1 MAWACPQKAATL
13 VATHLVWPESKRGYI
28 RWAATYG
35 CIPPAAKVRAWK
47 LWYLLKALLGRR
59 PCRNWPRLPSPECTE
74 KGTFMPKIKCLLV
87 DDHTL
92 FRQGVRRLLESE
104 SDFEVIGESPNA
116 GDAVEKARDLRP
128 DIVLMDIGMTGLS
141 PFEAARHIKKN
152 RPETKVLF
160 LTMYEDEDYLVQ
172 CLEVGASGY
181 VLKDT
186 PAPQLVSAVRDVYK
200 GGKYL
205 SSQVLG
211 KLVEDFRSRVRDQKM
226 RPRIS
231 TLTPREREILKLLA
245 EGNSVKE
252 IAVLLGL
259 SVKTVE
265 AHKFNLMR
273 KLDIHNKAQLVT
285 YAIQKKIIKIP
296 VNQ

>member
-1 MAWACPQKAATL
+1 MGEILRQLAHLVVQSIPTVIFVFLLLAILERLFFKPLTRILEERDNATLGALALAREKAAT
-13 VATHLVWPESKRGYI
+13 AE
-28 RWAATYG
+28 A
-35 CIPPAAKVRAWK
+35 
-47 LWYLLKALLGRR
+47 
-59 PCRNWPRLPSPECTE
+59 
-74 KGTFMPKIKCLLV
+74 
-87 DDHTL
+87 
-92 FRQGVRRLLESE
+92 
-104 SDFEVIGESPNA
+104 
-116 GDAVEKARDLRP
+116 KARQYEA
-128 DIVLMDIGMTGLS
+128 S
-141 PFEAARHIKKN
+141 FEAARQMKKN
-152 RPETKVLF
+152 RPETKILF

-186 PAPQLVSAVRDVYK
+186 PAPQLVSAVREVYK

-205 SSQVLG
+205 SPQVLG
-211 KLVEDFRSRVRDQKM
+211 KLVEDFRSRVRDTRL

-252 IAVLLGL
+252 IAVTLGL

>member
-1 MAWACPQKAATL
+1 MP
-13 VATHLVWPESKRGYI
+13 RI
-28 RWAATYG
+28 R
-35 CIPPAAKVRAWK
+35 
-47 LWYLLKALLGRR
+47 
-59 PCRNWPRLPSPECTE
+59 
-74 KGTFMPKIKCLLV
+74 CLLV

-92 FRQGVRRLLESE
+92 VRQGVRRLLETE
-104 SDFEVIGESPNA
+104 SDFEVIGESPDA
-116 GDAVEKARDLRP
+116 GDAVEKARELRP
-128 DIVLMDIGMTGLS
+128 DVVLMDIGMPGLS
-141 PFEAARHIKKN
+141 SFEATRHIKKT
-152 RPETKVLF
+152 RPETKVLY
-160 LTMYEDEDYLVQ
+160 LTMYEDEDYLLQ
-172 CLEVGASGY
+172 CLEVGAAGY

-186 PAPQLVSAVRDVYK
+186 PAPQLVSAVRDVYR

-211 KLVEDFRSRVRDQKM
+211 KLVEDFRSRVRDTRMQ
-226 RPRIS
+226 PRMS

-285 YAIQKKIIKIP
+285 YAIQKKIIKVP

>member
-1 MAWACPQKAATL
+1 MKP
-13 VATHLVWPESKRGYI
+13 
-28 RWAATYG
+28 
-35 CIPPAAKVRAWK
+35 K
-47 LWYLLKALLGRR
+47 LWTVRWRTRHMKYKGRIK
-59 PCRNWPRLPSPECTE
+59 E
-74 KGTFMPKIKCLLV
+74 KDTPPMPKIKCLLV

-104 SDFEVIGESPNA
+104 SDFEVIAEAADGGE
-116 GDAVEKARDLRP
+116 AVEKARDTRP
-128 DIVLMDIGMTGLS
+128 DVVLMDIGMQGLS
-141 PFEAARHIKKN
+141 SFESARQIKKN
-152 RPETKVLF
+152 RPEVKILF
-160 LTMYEDEDYLVQ
+160 LTMYDDEDYLVQ

-186 PAPQLVSAVRDVYK
+186 PAPQLLTAVRDVYK
-200 GGKYL
+200 GGKFL

-211 KLVEDFRSRVRDQKM
+211 KLVEDFRSRVRDTRL
-226 RPRIS
+226 RPRMS

-252 IAVLLGL
+252 IAVILGL